1 MKFQQGD
8 KVEIIK
14 TGERGIFINDPFPKV
29 RLESGKEINVS
40 DAPDLEKILINLEKS
55 K

>member
-8 KVEIIK
+8 KVEIIA

-29 RLESGKEINVS
+29 RLENGKEVNVS
-40 DAPDLEKILINLEKS
+40 DAPHLEKILINLDRSE
-55 K
+55 